1 MPVKSTADEKE
12 LDHKLLQWGLT
23 CQQLFQSVHG
33 YIKSSW
39 ALYVTMSH
47 CWLYFYICLLIQFW
61 DLCRANML
69 GNISPT
75 RKGMYV
81 NIGDANIMGRINSRW
96 KNLLSPKFS
105 SCAMAKSIH
114 IHIFEH
120 LRSRESWI
128 QMNLLKYFKYFNILH
143 IQSAL
148 SPVWKGKSCKFVCA
162 VDFAF
167 TQQSPPPSSQPLI
180 LEGEN

>member
-1 MPVKSTADEKE
+1 
-12 LDHKLLQWGLT
+12 
-23 CQQLFQSVHG
+23 
-33 YIKSSW
+33 
-39 ALYVTMSH
+39 MSH
-47 CWLYFYICLLIQFW
+47 YWLYFYICLLILYLIYLPVLIQFW

-105 SCAMAKSIH
+105 SCAMAKPIH

-120 LRSRESWI
+120 NHLRSWESWI

-180 LEGEN
+180 LLEGEN